1 MEISI
6 ATFHFCLQVYE
17 GEVMYR
23 SPPLILGGLHS
34 KTLNGFLK
42 PWNVSNYT
50 YTMFFPVQI

>member
-34 KTLNGFLK
+34 KTSTQLLEQTRK
-42 PWNVSNYT
+42 
-50 YTMFFPVQI
+50 QL